1 MSKSAS
7 LLLAWVM
14 FYFIVLSHIVMMA
27 SSTQLL
33 RQRAETEVNNLK
45 LFSTRII
52 GGNEAPEDR
61 YPYTVSLQDSNN
73 GFHFCG
79 GTLILKDVVLT
90 AAHCINGGK
99 FDVLIGRHDFNDND
113 GEKISV
119 SRTITHPLYNV
130 DAKDSYD
137 FGLVILST
145 PIQDEN
151 FPLIAL
157 NNDDVYPQPG
167 TTAHVM
173 GWGDVDPGSAVIT
186 VNELHIVSVEVISN
200 EACETITKGGE
211 NYEGK
216 IHDSMLCTSTEGQDA
231 CQGDSGE
238 FERKS
243 RGFYTTSDT
252 GLNICLLYILPC
264 K

>member
-1 MSKSAS
+1 
-7 LLLAWVM
+7 
-14 FYFIVLSHIVMMA
+14 
-27 SSTQLL
+27 
-33 RQRAETEVNNLK
+33 
-45 LFSTRII
+45 
-52 GGNEAPEDR
+52 
-61 YPYTVSLQDSNN
+61 
-73 GFHFCG
+73 
-79 GTLILKDVVLT
+79 
-90 AAHCINGGK
+90 
-99 FDVLIGRHDFNDND
+99 
-113 GEKISV
+113 
-119 SRTITHPLYNV
+119 
-130 DAKDSYD
+130 
-137 FGLVILST
+137 
-145 PIQDEN
+145 
-151 FPLIAL
+151 
-157 NNDDVYPQPG
+157 
-167 TTAHVM
+167 M